1 MNGIFWIV
9 LGGMTGWLT
18 GTLMGKEGYGKRLLG
33 GYTRSLDIFFGVV
46 GASIGGFFSFLALHG
61 GGRSFS
67 GYAAAALGSIALVG
81 FVRQI
86 SAGYSPFRGGKR
98 FISFFMSADLLY
110 RRFFGT
116 HKGERSEY
124 FLVLCDSIDAGHRR
138 DDIE

>member
-18 GTLMGKEGYGKRLLG
+18 GTLMGKEGYGKRSLG

-46 GASIGGFFSFLALHG
+46 GASIGGYLSFWAVIG
-61 GGRSFS
+61 EGSSFS
-67 GYAAAALGSIALVG
+67 GYAAAALVG

-98 FISFFMSADLLY
+98 FISF
-110 RRFFGT
+110 
-116 HKGERSEY
+116 
-124 FLVLCDSIDAGHRR
+124 
-138 DDIE
+138 

>member
-18 GTLMGKEGYGKRLLG
+18 GTLMGKEGYGKGLLG

-46 GASIGGFFSFLALHG
+46 GASIGGYLSFWAVIG
-61 GGRSFS
+61 EGRSFS

-98 FISFFMSADLLY
+98 FISF
-110 RRFFGT
+110 
-116 HKGERSEY
+116 
-124 FLVLCDSIDAGHRR
+124 
-138 DDIE
+138 

>member
-18 GTLMGKEGYGKRLLG
+18 GTLMGKEGYGKRSLG
-33 GYTRSLDIFFGVV
+33 DTRSLDIFFGVV
-46 GASIGGFFSFLALHG
+46 GASIGGYLSFWAVIG
-61 GGRSFS
+61 EGSSFS

-98 FISFFMSADLLY
+98 FISF
-110 RRFFGT
+110 
-116 HKGERSEY
+116 
-124 FLVLCDSIDAGHRR
+124 
-138 DDIE
+138 